1 MNKQRIYTLDA
12 IKLIASIFIIFHHY
26 QYIRGI
32 SFSNG
37 INFYGGKI
45 YVGYLVELFFMISG
59 FVCEIKFEQNSK
71 TTLKTFIGKRAVRIY
86 PMAVM
91 SICFYAFAVYSYRA
105 IVGSW
110 YNGEVIGIWKLLSS
124 MLLVSQGG
132 CIKLDGA
139 SVNNPTWYLCVLMLC
154 YSFYGAVIRYSQ
166 RKKINPVYFYILML
180 FLGVGIIDY
189 KINLPFANMESAR
202 GYISFFAGT
211 LLYQINKKIFLQ
223 NRRKY
228 SLFICMILS
237 LLLGCVFSG
246 SLLIDNQRYILI
258 FIVYPLIIMCGVNCN
273 ILNKYFSN
281 RYAIMMGS
289 LSYELYLWHIPI
301 MLVLKMIC
309 DIGGVMV
316 NYSMVTMMI
325 FTLGMVLLSIP
336 LWRIE
341 MRFDKRLK
349 QLWISKSR

>member
-139 SVNNPTWYLCVLMLC
+139 SVNNPTCIFVYLCFAIPFTVQLLD
-154 YSFYGAVIRYSQ
+154 IRNE
-166 RKKINPVYFYILML
+166 RKLT
-180 FLGVGIIDY
+180 
-189 KINLPFANMESAR
+189 PF
-202 GYISFFAGT
+202 
-211 LLYQINKKIFLQ
+211 
-223 NRRKY
+223 
-228 SLFICMILS
+228 
-237 LLLGCVFSG
+237 
-246 SLLIDNQRYILI
+246 
-258 FIVYPLIIMCGVNCN
+258 
-273 ILNKYFSN
+273 
-281 RYAIMMGS
+281 
-289 LSYELYLWHIPI
+289 
-301 MLVLKMIC
+301 
-309 DIGGVMV
+309 
-316 NYSMVTMMI
+316 I
-325 FTLGMVLLSIP
+325 FTY
-336 LWRIE
+336 
-341 MRFDKRLK
+341 
-349 QLWISKSR
+349 